1 MSQAILIP
9 VVAVL
14 GLLALAVLAVVVL
27 AIVRPEATRQRVLA
41 AFRRPAKPARTPDS
55 RHYYRPYWS

>member
-9 VVAVL
+9 VLAVL

-27 AIVRPEATRQRVLA
+27 AVARPEATRRRVLA
-41 AFRRPAKPARTPDS
+41 AFRRPARAARTPDAK
-55 RHYYRPYWS
+55 HYYKPYWS